1 MGKGTYI
8 DINTA
13 TIAGVSSQAT
23 KLGSD
28 IESLQGELRSD
39 QGELSESLTSLED
52 YVHMCFEKAVPIRR
66 LDTQKETVSNVV
78 SLLVRA
84 SDLAEE
90 ASRGL
95 VNESE
100 ALHLAVDAMTGAASC
115 ASVIS
120 VVISAINGETDCGD
134 DWVNVGTWIP
144 SPTEIQT
151 YITNRDKEIMK
162 KWKNQ
167 SPNERWNGCYKANS
181 SGEVNCSWFAKRK
194 LEALMG
200 HTVSH
205 DDVKK
210 SAGGTITAADGTQYS
225 VNTYSYTTTSELLAN
240 IHQPAQNIML
250 CFHGDT
256 HIMMIDYI
264 ADGKVYFSDND
275 YKRDWVNGYLATGE
289 YPNQC
294 MTLAEFGSWYD
305 KYNGHL
311 KWSYSLTP
319 Q

>member
-78 SLLVRA
+78 SLLARA

-100 ALHLAVDAMTGAASC
+100 ALHLAVDAMTGVTSC

-120 VVISAINGETDCGD
+120 VIVSAINGETSCGD
-134 DWVNVGTWIP
+134 DWVNVGTWAKSPLEKNAKITSHYGPRSLYGSFHYGVDFGIP
-144 SPTEIQT
+144 AGTQVKAPISGTVVKAYTQSGGGNCVYLKGDDGYLYEFAHLSKFQCKTGDRVETGDNIALSGATGKYVTGPHLHFGVYQAGQALTEKNTIIWKQT
-151 YITNRDKEIMK
+151 
-162 KWKNQ
+162 
-167 SPNERWNGCYKANS
+167 S
-181 SGEVNCSWFAKRK
+181 SGDWYIPGSVDPEKHFS
-194 LEALMG
+194 EQYG
-200 HTVSH
+200 
-205 DDVKK
+205 
-210 SAGGTITAADGTQYS
+210 IT
-225 VNTYSYTTTSELLAN
+225 L
-240 IHQPAQNIML
+240 
-250 CFHGDT
+250 
-256 HIMMIDYI
+256 
-264 ADGKVYFSDND
+264 
-275 YKRDWVNGYLATGE
+275 
-289 YPNQC
+289 
-294 MTLAEFGSWYD
+294 
-305 KYNGHL
+305 
-311 KWSYSLTP
+311 
-319 Q
+319 